1 MFHFVKK
8 KNDKIT
14 PITTDH
20 GPLKL
25 PEVPDGQMTITDI
38 SDLLNKGIPIWAWYN
53 ITKKYNGYALASVT
67 GNYLDGYVM
76 WRKEGDYLCKYIAYF
91 DADLV
96 MRLKLH
102 EVCMM
107 ANSNVLELIS
117 TELKA
122 ACSVMYDDI
131 EFSKN
136 TLAFVHDITE
146 DMILEQLQTKK
157 KWIIEEEHFCKK
169 VDTR

>member
-76 WRKEGDYLCKYIAYF
+76 WRKE
-91 DADLV
+91 
-96 MRLKLH
+96 
-102 EVCMM
+102 
-107 ANSNVLELIS
+107 
-117 TELKA
+117 
-122 ACSVMYDDI
+122 
-131 EFSKN
+131 
-136 TLAFVHDITE
+136 
-146 DMILEQLQTKK
+146 
-157 KWIIEEEHFCKK
+157 
-169 VDTR
+169 